1 MSADSVNT
9 QFLRPSPIPSKST
22 IIAALLSYFTNE
34 LIAASLFT
42 LFPDLFV
49 LLDSLIFSLA
59 PSVSRMPH
67 RWEQGRPSLGSFIC
81 TYSFLMLCHELL
93 FRLSRFL
100 LCVSSKWILLGKM
113 REGTFEAGSSY
124 LVRYELVHFFV
135 KQFSDTM
142 HEFWGSFAQ
151 IIWMKCMGGGSNIS
165 WTWIPSWPKHGTVM
179 SADLINIKPDS
190 FCANNFE
197 INCVSVTKLP
207 NGMQQ
212 FTCKKAEL
220 CENSFVGPGCVVLG
234 GAKIGSRSA
243 TMDYSFIPA
252 GYEVSPGKTLIGLG
266 PNRIQARRR
275 TDVDL
280 VEPVNMVLPFNLAVT
295 CVVFL
300 CQQIHIGNILLLQAC
315 VMQLWISLRPLFSQG
330 IVRFF
335 TYMWV
340 SVVALMFVA
349 SMCSMFG
356 AVLLKR
362 LLLQHAPSHIAGPY
376 RGWMNIQW
384 VATHAGGCILLDRWI
399 SAWVGTPV
407 LSLLARGFGCKC
419 GKNVSL
425 GSTFIMHTFPE
436 LDIHTLE
443 DNTHVDGVSYGHLFG
458 SGALRFKGNYH
469 KKNSVVRRAA
479 VVSPGA
485 LVGEG
490 TVVQP
495 LAVVL
500 PNVPERVQ
508 SLCGNPAAPGRTR
521 WCTTDPIMTY
531 RDAEELYTPVFGISD
546 QESVLKD
553 QNV

>member
-1 MSADSVNT
+1 
-9 QFLRPSPIPSKST
+9 
-22 IIAALLSYFTNE
+22 
-34 LIAASLFT
+34 
-42 LFPDLFV
+42 
-49 LLDSLIFSLA
+49 
-59 PSVSRMPH
+59 
-67 RWEQGRPSLGSFIC
+67 
-81 TYSFLMLCHELL
+81 
-93 FRLSRFL
+93 
-100 LCVSSKWILLGKM
+100 
-113 REGTFEAGSSY
+113 
-124 LVRYELVHFFV
+124 
-135 KQFSDTM
+135 
-142 HEFWGSFAQ
+142 
-151 IIWMKCMGGGSNIS
+151 
-165 WTWIPSWPKHGTVM
+165 
-179 SADLINIKPDS
+179 
-190 FCANNFE
+190 
-197 INCVSVTKLP
+197 
-207 NGMQQ
+207 
-212 FTCKKAEL
+212 
-220 CENSFVGPGCVVLG
+220 
-234 GAKIGSRSA
+234 
-243 TMDYSFIPA
+243 
-252 GYEVSPGKTLIGLG
+252 
-266 PNRIQARRR
+266 
-275 TDVDL
+275 
-280 VEPVNMVLPFNLAVT
+280 
-295 CVVFL
+295 
-300 CQQIHIGNILLLQAC
+300 
-315 VMQLWISLRPLFSQG
+315 
-330 IVRFF
+330 
-335 TYMWV
+335 
-340 SVVALMFVA
+340 
-349 SMCSMFG
+349 
-356 AVLLKR
+356 LLKR